1 MATLLLQNHLQNSK
15 KKKKKTKTKKNK
27 GSSSPSWE
35 VDEYE
40 WDQVH
45 CVGRMK
51 HEMDSFSSGGEE
63 EWGIPEE
70 EEEEKKLS
78 SSSSAFGRADEKQRE
93 KQRLDDDDEEKLS
106 LFDLNTTKNNPLF
119 VGVSRGAR
127 EKEADERRFLIG
139 QQQKGK
145 NITVV
150 ASNEDG
156 KRETRRNNNNIKNR
170 NGGGSSANGS
180 AKVSSSS
187 VANIKDKLVRCRVDK
202 CEMMCERVYGKRSKV
217 CEMHLKMDEVFHE
230 GMLQRFCQKCTR
242 FHSIEE
248 FKDKRRACALSL
260 SKLAKVRAP
269 NGVNGVGS
277 SMMAAMAKRSGLNAD
292 RSEMTSFNR
301 NDEGY
306 QQHVPLDALIAQAK
320 SNPTTTKLS
329 QRQDQL
335 EQGEQQQRNS
345 NTSNSK
351 STSLIRKEPSDDSN
365 TYGNNDNTKHHKYQ
379 RQEQNHHEQHQ
390 QQGQQ
395 KGQSTMRGFD
405 VLDFA
410 FPGMEEH
417 DDAYFN
423 DFDSAGEPIRP
434 QGNVLGLFSYDF
446 TTGTLQNRSRTN
458 LRKDAEGESTGGDL
472 NIVQE
477 GARKH
482 LEEIGSDTYSG
493 DVDDFFERQQQQQK
507 LYADKMTN
515 FPDAHVSRAEIKISN
530 RTPADISPAVG
541 NGIRQIFKDAAHI
554 RVCAEPGCTKLTVD
568 AVFPDIVRPKNGG
581 SSVEINARELAQK
594 VVDADRTLDDVDAS
608 VTFRNQTA
616 TRKNGK
622 WTVSDEK
629 NTKMISF
636 GRSLE
641 APWNA
646 PFVICTNPSRNKKK
660 NTINNHKKGHQ
671 QHENKGNLF
680 RISNIAE
687 NVVAHV
693 RINGQILK
701 DVKSL
706 RRVESDSSV
715 LCFSVPQDYAE
726 GVLSVDLVWSDEDST
741 HPDLVGKPAYDRFTT
756 ILTPD
761 EKVADEIQSFITEVH
776 SLSPRVARSLR
787 THLETI
793 FAEDFRSESFE
804 RPMFRE
810 MVKDI
815 TSWSLRNSFSYTAER
830 LFEAQKRAL
839 EEFQLSRKAH
849 TALATT
855 CKTYLHS
862 ASLSGSSNLVKM
874 VIIHGGDSDI
884 FGSATTMVTLPN
896 GSKECALHVASSDVF
911 AHSSPLVLELFLL
924 GEENVRAFFTLKNS
938 KGETSRD
945 ISSGH
950 ELRGSLQHVYVQ
962 RCVQSALNVFWNVSK
977 AIVDQYLTS
986 IAMKHRLFTQDAL
999 SCWTDAYEEV
1009 CGNSSGIIDDMKT
1022 NFVKDIAKSSK
1033 STDFA
1038 FITTAPVADT
1048 DEGDIDVL
1056 LEENN
1061 EGVRLSLEL
1070 AMVLSS
1076 CDHVVR
1082 EVCDRHF
1089 SHIRRERMNALNRPT
1104 ARANKEEEENNEKKE
1119 VRGSSEFQ
1127 SREDGSPPR
1136 CADSFLNDCF
1146 LPRRRKSR
1154 IRMKLSTC
1162 AIHIETAARARITQV
1177 QNAWHRLADYVAGL
1191 AILSFD
1197 EPEMEKL
1204 YVHEDSTEK
1213 ISTDLFVHL
1222 FYSLAIFI
1230 AYVRFYRANQLFGI
1244 IFSPYTCTQLFKKF
1258 VAICTLPALCY
1269 MNYFNPKFYVRH
1281 REAINVV
1288 SRILLSFLP
1297 SGNKQLENVIM
1308 PVLIVLKVVMFR
1320 MSSALWPIRAERH
1333 ACMVILG
1340 EILNPTC
1347 VSSILS
1353 VYAIIPMILNI
1364 YFCFIIEL
1372 RQRRMFACKYG
1383 CIWLNQ
1389 RWSVYGSKS
1398 GKWTHS
1404 KRRGASKVYTT
1415 KRASTNTTTT
1425 ITTPT
1430 TSNYAR

>member
-1 MATLLLQNHLQNSK
+1 MATLLLQNHLHSK

-40 WDQVH
+40 WDQVR

-93 KQRLDDDDEEKLS
+93 KQRLDDDEEEEKLS

-145 NITVV
+145 NITIV

-156 KRETRRNNNNIKNR
+156 KRETRRNNNKNR

-292 RSEMTSFNR
+292 RSEMTSFNG

-329 QRQDQL
+329 QRQNQL

-434 QGNVLGLFSYDF
+434 QSNVLGLFSYDF

-458 LRKDAEGESTGGDL
+458 LRKDAEGESTGGDF
-472 NIVQE
+472 NIVLE

-493 DVDDFFERQQQQQK
+493 DVDEFFERQHEQQK

-568 AVFPDIVRPKNGG
+568 AVFPDIVRLKNGG

-924 GEENVRAFFTLKNS
+924 GEET
-938 KGETSRD
+938 
-945 ISSGH
+945 
-950 ELRGSLQHVYVQ
+950 
-962 RCVQSALNVFWNVSK
+962 C
-977 AIVDQYLTS
+977 
-986 IAMKHRLFTQDAL
+986 AL
-999 SCWTDAYEEV
+999 S
-1009 CGNSSGIIDDMKT
+1009 
-1022 NFVKDIAKSSK
+1022 
-1033 STDFA
+1033 
-1038 FITTAPVADT
+1038 
-1048 DEGDIDVL
+1048 
-1056 LEENN
+1056 
-1061 EGVRLSLEL
+1061 
-1070 AMVLSS
+1070 
-1076 CDHVVR
+1076 
-1082 EVCDRHF
+1082 
-1089 SHIRRERMNALNRPT
+1089 
-1104 ARANKEEEENNEKKE
+1104 
-1119 VRGSSEFQ
+1119 
-1127 SREDGSPPR
+1127 SR
-1136 CADSFLNDCF
+1136 
-1146 LPRRRKSR
+1146 
-1154 IRMKLSTC
+1154 
-1162 AIHIETAARARITQV
+1162 
-1177 QNAWHRLADYVAGL
+1177 
-1191 AILSFD
+1191 
-1197 EPEMEKL
+1197 
-1204 YVHEDSTEK
+1204 
-1213 ISTDLFVHL
+1213 
-1222 FYSLAIFI
+1222 
-1230 AYVRFYRANQLFGI
+1230 
-1244 IFSPYTCTQLFKKF
+1244 
-1258 VAICTLPALCY
+1258 
-1269 MNYFNPKFYVRH
+1269 
-1281 REAINVV
+1281 
-1288 SRILLSFLP
+1288 
-1297 SGNKQLENVIM
+1297 
-1308 PVLIVLKVVMFR
+1308 
-1320 MSSALWPIRAERH
+1320 
-1333 ACMVILG
+1333 
-1340 EILNPTC
+1340 
-1347 VSSILS
+1347 
-1353 VYAIIPMILNI
+1353 
-1364 YFCFIIEL
+1364 
-1372 RQRRMFACKYG
+1372 
-1383 CIWLNQ
+1383 
-1389 RWSVYGSKS
+1389 
-1398 GKWTHS
+1398 
-1404 KRRGASKVYTT
+1404 
-1415 KRASTNTTTT
+1415 
-1425 ITTPT
+1425 
-1430 TSNYAR
+1430 